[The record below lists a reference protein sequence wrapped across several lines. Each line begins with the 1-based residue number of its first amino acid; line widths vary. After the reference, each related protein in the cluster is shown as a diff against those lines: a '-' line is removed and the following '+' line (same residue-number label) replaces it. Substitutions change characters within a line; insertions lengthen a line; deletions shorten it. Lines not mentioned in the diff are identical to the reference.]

1 MKRIK
6 TMDTHAKKA
15 ADLMHAADK
24 RSAALDDAL
33 QGIDHDRLK
42 EAYDAFFTEW
52 QGDFDAAVA
61 ENQRLFAGSAGA
73 LRLTLFSLM

>member
-1 MKRIK
+1 
-6 TMDTHAKKA
+6 MDTHAKKA

-33 QGIDHDRLK
+33 LGIDHDRLK
-42 EAYDAFFTEW
+42 EAYAAFFTEW

-61 ENQRLFAGSAGA
+61 ENQRLSATGA
-73 LRLTLFSLM
+73 LRLTLFSME

>member
-1 MKRIK
+1 
-6 TMDTHAKKA
+6 MDTHAKKA

-33 QGIDHDRLK
+33 LGIDHDRLK
-42 EAYDAFFTEW
+42 EAYAAFFTEW

-61 ENQRLFAGSAGA
+61 ENQHLFAAGA
-73 LRLTLFSLM
+73 LRLTLFSME